1 MFSYSLALWIHLLA
15 AISWI
20 GGMVFLSLVLAPLV
34 RSRRAAPEFMALF
47 RLAARRFR
55 FIVWG
60 AIAVLL
66 STGPLLVLQRG
77 WSLFDPG
84 EWPLALGIK
93 ISLVVILLV
102 LTFSHDLLFGPQIRK
117 VSALPEGERSS
128 WEQALLRSSA
138 WLPRIALLVALSVV
152 AAAVL
157 LAGS

>member
-1 MFSYSLALWIHLLA
+1 ML
-15 AISWI
+15 
-20 GGMVFLSLVLAPLV
+20 FLSLVMAPLV

-66 STGPLLVLQRG
+66 STGPLLVIERG
-77 WSLFDPG
+77 WPLSDPKA
-84 EWPLALGIK
+84 WPLALGIK
-93 ISLVVILLV
+93 ISLVIILLI
-102 LTFSHDLLFGPQIRK
+102 LTLSHDLIFGPQIRK
-117 VSALPEGERSS
+117 VSALPERERSS
-128 WEQALLRSSA
+128 WDQALLRSSA

-157 LAGS
+157 LARS